1 MNIRPAKIGDWE
13 VLTDLF
19 TGLIKHAKIISP
31 ALKTLDKKNI
41 SGIKKYAKKC
51 INTKQNHFL
60 LLAEI
65 DGEVAG
71 FINFQIRDRP
81 KIYTV
86 KKIGYVNDLFVAQK
100 YRKKSVG
107 KSLMNE
113 ATKLFKSKGIKHICL
128 NVLSGNK
135 SASGFYE
142 KHGFTEFKRE
152 LIKTL

>member
-1 MNIRPAKIGDWE
+1 MNIRTAKNKDLDP
-13 VLTDLF
+13 LTGLF
-19 TGLIKHAKIISP
+19 IDLIKHEGAITP
-31 ALKTLDKKNI
+31 ALKTLDKKSI
-41 SGIKKYAKKC
+41 LGIKKYVKKC
-51 INTKQNHFL
+51 INSKYNHFL

-65 DGEVAG
+65 EGKAAG
-71 FINFQIRDRP
+71 FINFQIKDRP

-86 KKIGYVNDLFVAQK
+86 KKIGYVSDLFVSQK

-107 KSLMNE
+107 KSLMSK

-142 KHGFTEFKRE
+142 KYGFTEFKKE